1 MTELVPPGP
10 VQQSS
15 PELEALVERLQDPR
29 VASGL
34 QNLLDHVDLLAILVI
49 GLDGFVGRSELI
61 GEALIEGV
69 GDIRDLTGS
78 SALPGGVDV
87 SATVSSLVALASALP
102 KLTPALTRVVDED
115 LLTGVLDSGIVS
127 SDSLAHIGLLATA
140 VNRGATDA
148 AQTPIQV
155 KGAYSM
161 LRQLKDPDVA
171 RGLGFTL
178 SILKAVG
185 RELAAD
191 QQKGQ

>member
-1 MTELVPPGP
+1 MSEVLPPSHARE
-10 VQQSS
+10 VS
-15 PELEALVERLQDPR
+15 PEIVALVQRLEDPR

-49 GLDGFVGRSELI
+49 GLDGFVGRSEII
-61 GEALIEGV
+61 GEALAEGV
-69 GDIRDLTGS
+69 SDIRELADSTGAS
-78 SALPGGVDV
+78 GGVDL
-87 SATVSSLVALASALP
+87 AGTVSSLAALASALP
-102 KLTPALTRVVDED
+102 KLTPGLTRLVDED
-115 LLTGVLDSGIVS
+115 VIGGMLDSGILAP
-127 SDSLAHIGLLATA
+127 DSLAHIGLLATA

-148 AQTPIQV
+148 VESPIAV

-171 RGLGFTL
+171 RGLGYTL

>member
-1 MTELVPPGP
+1 MTEVLPP
-10 VQQSS
+10 SRSRETS
-15 PELEALVERLQDPR
+15 PEIDALVERLQDPR

-69 GDIRDLTGS
+69 SEVRELSESSAATGS
-78 SALPGGVDV
+78 LDIAG
-87 SATVSSLVALASALP
+87 TVSSLVALASALP
-102 KLTPALTRVVDED
+102 KLTPALTRVADED
-115 LLTGVLDSGIVS
+115 VVAGMLDSGIFS
-127 SDSLAHIGLLATA
+127 PDSLAHIGVLASA

-148 AQTPIQV
+148 VETPIQV

-171 RGLGFTL
+171 RGLGYTL

>member
-1 MTELVPPGP
+1 MSEVLPPGP
-10 VQQSS
+10 ARETS
-15 PELEALVERLQDPR
+15 PEIEALVERLQDPR

-49 GLDGFVGRSELI
+49 GLDGFVARSELI
-61 GEALIEGV
+61 GEALAEGV
-69 GDIRDLTGS
+69 SDIRELADS
-78 SALPGGVDV
+78 SDVASKVDI
-87 SATVSSLVALASALP
+87 AGTVSSLVAVASTLP
-102 KLTPALTRVVDED
+102 KLTPALTRLVDED
-115 LLTGVLDSGIVS
+115 FVGSMLDSGIFS
-127 SDSLAHIGLLATA
+127 PDSLAHIGVLATA

-148 AQTPIQV
+148 VETPIQV

-171 RGLGFTL
+171 RGLGYTL